1 MFCYH
6 ASWLGVHSGGASG
19 PVQTNSSSPLSLGA
33 TVGSNNTGELTAW
46 LEAALY
52 LITLDQPPSKVIF
65 KFDSKWAA
73 GVVRGTNRPKKH
85 KTLVKHA
92 RMALWSLE
100 QKTTVQWEWV
110 KGHSGDEFNER
121 ADQLAESGKNTG
133 EWIGGRQSMPRMA
146 TPHSLHLPV
155 LSTQTSVS
163 EKYANFLNAVQRA
176 QSEAIPT
183 LLAHPKQPWITPDLA
198 LEMER
203 VRQLRVR
210 CSPDYPAK
218 YKALKKQARSLK
230 KQWTRDRLTED
241 SDTKHTK
248 IWRVARQLKRG
259 FQARRTRLKKDGK
272 PVPWTK
278 THEFFAE
285 QLTNVQWGPTT
296 VEDEEIKLL
305 DESPPLHPPST
316 TPPEE
321 FSYEELMDVLRG
333 LKKSKAPGLDGMR
346 SEAIVLLDYV
356 GERLLLDLLNE
367 CFKTKTVPQEWKQAL
382 VVNIYKGKGS
392 ESDPANYRPISLLNV
407 LYKIY
412 AALLQKRLAA
422 AHDHSIRPTQFGFR
436 AKKSTSDP
444 TFILRRLQ
452 DYSAKTGQPVHVLF
466 LDWKQA
472 FDKVNH
478 QVLLIALRRL
488 GVHPHYLDILKDLY
502 TSPEFCTQGYSADK
516 QWGKVYTGI
525 RQGCPLSPYLF
536 IMLMTVLFHDV
547 DNKLRSTGTPQNT
560 WSVGKP
566 VYDLEY
572 ADDTALMALSLEQLE
587 AFLHAVQVEAT
598 LYGLELNKDKTEL
611 LRHPDCNAT
620 ISFANGDPV
629 NTTTT
634 AKYLGSHISWTTPPK
649 IAIKFRKEK
658 AEAAFS
664 KLHHVWCSR
673 LPWKA
678 KSTIFHS
685 SIVPVYTFGL
695 DLCSLDKQH
704 FKTIEA
710 WYFRHLRRAL
720 SIKASYYSRVSNQ
733 RVWKAAGKRPIP
745 SQTILQQQFK
755 MLIKSTTTPPADP
768 LHHVMF
774 SPGYKDRIKF
784 TKSKSRGH
792 PARYWYD
799 LVSQE
804 TIRAYHQYLNQHSIR
819 DARKDFLGLKQRIH
833 TDAKFGE
840 YLTTAP
846 TRTPQCFPLYRKT
859 VGSAWQA

>member
-1 MFCYH
+1 
-6 ASWLGVHSGGASG
+6 
-19 PVQTNSSSPLSLGA
+19 
-33 TVGSNNTGELTAW
+33 
-46 LEAALY
+46 
-52 LITLDQPPSKVIF
+52 
-65 KFDSKWAA
+65 
-73 GVVRGTNRPKKH
+73 
-85 KTLVKHA
+85 
-92 RMALWSLE
+92 
-100 QKTTVQWEWV
+100 
-110 KGHSGDEFNER
+110 
-121 ADQLAESGKNTG
+121 
-133 EWIGGRQSMPRMA
+133 
-146 TPHSLHLPV
+146 
-155 LSTQTSVS
+155 
-163 EKYANFLNAVQRA
+163 
-176 QSEAIPT
+176 
-183 LLAHPKQPWITPDLA
+183 
-198 LEMER
+198 
-203 VRQLRVR
+203 
-210 CSPDYPAK
+210 
-218 YKALKKQARSLK
+218 
-230 KQWTRDRLTED
+230 
-241 SDTKHTK
+241 
-248 IWRVARQLKRG
+248 
-259 FQARRTRLKKDGK
+259 
-272 PVPWTK
+272 
-278 THEFFAE
+278 
-285 QLTNVQWGPTT
+285 
-296 VEDEEIKLL
+296 
-305 DESPPLHPPST
+305 
-316 TPPEE
+316 
-321 FSYEELMDVLRG
+321 
-333 LKKSKAPGLDGMR
+333 
-346 SEAIVLLDYV
+346 
-356 GERLLLDLLNE
+356 
-367 CFKTKTVPQEWKQAL
+367 
-382 VVNIYKGKGS
+382 
-392 ESDPANYRPISLLNV
+392 
-407 LYKIY
+407 
-412 AALLQKRLAA
+412 
-422 AHDHSIRPTQFGFR
+422 
-436 AKKSTSDP
+436 
-444 TFILRRLQ
+444 
-452 DYSAKTGQPVHVLF
+452 
-466 LDWKQA
+466 
-472 FDKVNH
+472 
-478 QVLLIALRRL
+478 
-488 GVHPHYLDILKDLY
+488 
-502 TSPEFCTQGYSADK
+502 
-516 QWGKVYTGI
+516 
-525 RQGCPLSPYLF
+525 
-536 IMLMTVLFHDV
+536 
-547 DNKLRSTGTPQNT
+547 
-560 WSVGKP
+560 
-566 VYDLEY
+566 
-572 ADDTALMALSLEQLE
+572 MALSLEQLE

-720 SIKASYYSRVSNQ
+720 SIKASYYSRISNQ

-804 TIRAYHQYLNQHSIR
+804 AIRAYHQYLNQHSIR